1 MKARDAPSDSLWS
14 LSIDLLSAKVLVW
27 VASVGRD
34 AELTPE
40 AHLYFF
46 DRYRRLA
53 RYHQTHGRPHR
64 ARRAEAKADE
74 HRPPGGHSDGPPY
87 AAAMA
92 MPRPSRFVRT
102 DAVSRNRFDG
112 PDDAA

>member
-1 MKARDAPSDSLWS
+1 MTGKHQPPDSWFR
-14 LSIDLLSAKVLVW
+14 LLVDVQSAKLLVW
-27 VASVGRD
+27 LASVGRD

-40 AHLYFF
+40 AHIYFF

-53 RYHQTHGRPHR
+53 QYHR
-64 ARRAEAKADE
+64 ARGRTDKAKRLQATADDHYRA
-74 HRPPGGHSDGPPY
+74 GGGDGPPY

-92 MPRPSRFVRT
+92 MPRPRRFTRT
-102 DAVSRNRFDG
+102 EAVSQRRLDD